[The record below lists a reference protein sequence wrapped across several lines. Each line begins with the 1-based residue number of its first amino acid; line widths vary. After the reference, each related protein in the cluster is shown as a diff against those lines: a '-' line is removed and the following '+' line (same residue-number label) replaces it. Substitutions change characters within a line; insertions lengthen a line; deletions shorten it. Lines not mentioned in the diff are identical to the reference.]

1 MAEWKISNDTPYLDE
16 FPTLY
21 QITEYPNALWRQ
33 VNGELPYKT
42 CFSEMFDISDV
53 PAGTWRISD
62 DLPYKKSFP
71 LLIKFTDVPHNMW
84 VVSEGNELPYKLCFP
99 PLYPPRKEKKPKY
112 KTFPIIL
119 YDYHETITIR
129 KDVK

>member
-1 MAEWKISNDTPYLDE
+1 MAEWKISNDLPYLDE

-21 QITEYPNALWRQ
+21 QITEYPNALWKQ
-33 VNGELPYKT
+33 VNGELPYK
-42 CFSEMFDISDV
+42 S
-53 PAGTWRISD
+53 
-62 DLPYKKSFP
+62 SFP
-71 LLIKFTDVPHNMW
+71 PLIKFTDVPHNMW
-84 VVSEGNELPYKLCFP
+84 VVSEENELPYKLCFP